1 MALPDSPPP
10 ASTTVRPDG
19 GTDAHPGWAEAVGRR
34 LGRYERS
41 VWTLAL
47 LLLVID
53 IATTI
58 YGLKLGL
65 GEANPVAAVLLD
77 RYGLVALGALKGAA
91 LAVAAIGW
99 VVVTRP
105 YRGIVPVCLT
115 IPWAVGTVS
124 NALLILRV
132 VGP

>member
-1 MALPDSPPP
+1 MALPDSPPSV
-10 ASTTVRPDG
+10 STTVLPDG
-19 GTDAHPGWAEAVGRR
+19 GTDAHHGWVEAMGRR
-34 LGRYERS
+34 LVRYERP

-53 IATTI
+53 LATTI
-58 YGLKLGL
+58 YGLRLGL

-115 IPWAVGTVS
+115 VPWAIGVVS
-124 NALLILRV
+124 NALLIVRV